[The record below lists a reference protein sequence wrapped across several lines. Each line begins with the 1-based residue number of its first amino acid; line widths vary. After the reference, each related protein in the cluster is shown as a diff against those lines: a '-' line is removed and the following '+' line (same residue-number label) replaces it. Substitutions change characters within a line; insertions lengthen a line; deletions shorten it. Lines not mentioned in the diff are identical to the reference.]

1 MSCGPVSVSTTD
13 KIEETSECIALIVC
27 VLNSQSMCECGCFV
41 WSVCLLRRRIPSSWE
56 CITRLVRFERQR
68 SVYRMRANQSK
79 FPVISCVY
87 RESEEKKL
95 ILFSQFAIVVAI
107 YTIFFSSQ
115 SIFFSVFNKKQK
127 SSSSFWCLYGMYAY
141 PTKST
146 RFSWKKTQKK
156 TKRTTTVCRSHWH
169 NNRQLLE
176 KRNNISSTSLHY
188 TLSHQLARFWRRIIE
203 CVNCLQMSSNFQDR
217 NLLPFVTRW
226 HVCANISVIIIINYF
241 LVT

>member
-13 KIEETSECIALIVC
+13 KIEKSECIALIVC

-87 RESEEKKL
+87 RESEEKKTYS
-95 ILFSQFAIVVAI
+95 FFAIR
-107 YTIFFSSQ
+107 YCCCYLYNFFSSQ

-141 PTKST
+141 PTESM

-156 TKRTTTVCRSHWH
+156 NKTHH
-169 NNRQLLE
+169 NR
-176 KRNNISSTSLHY
+176 
-188 TLSHQLARFWRRIIE
+188 LS
-203 CVNCLQMSSNFQDR
+203 
-217 NLLPFVTRW
+217 
-226 HVCANISVIIIINYF
+226 
-241 LVT
+241 